1 MMADDTV
8 TGTNQDAAASN
19 SAGVD
24 DSRAGQEKGGS
35 RAEAGLYLTFEL
47 GKEFYGLEILKV
59 QEIIGMME
67 VTRVPRTP
75 EYVRGV
81 VNLRGKVIPVVD
93 LRAKFAMES
102 TEDTERTCIIVLEV
116 KKNQQSVT
124 MGIIVDEVCEVLEV
138 TADQIEPPPSFGAN
152 VDSDFIM
159 GMGKVGEKVVM
170 LLEVDRAL
178 AGDELAFAR
187 QVAQE

>member
-1 MMADDTV
+1 MANETMMQEDQMAAVEASAQTGKAD
-8 TGTNQDAAASN
+8 GKAEKDA
-19 SAGVD
+19 
-24 DSRAGQEKGGS
+24 S

-67 VTRVPRTP
+67 VTHVPRTP

-93 LRAKFAMES
+93 LRAKFAMEP

-116 KKNQQSVT
+116 RKGQQALT

-138 TADQIEPPPSFGAN
+138 GASQIEPPPSFGAG
-152 VDSDFIM
+152 VESDFIM

-178 AGDELAFAR
+178 VGDELAFAE
-187 QVAQE
+187 QIAL